1 MPEHELQSVKL
12 EVGLLKNEVEVRG
25 KQIETLLQK
34 LDLTTDKLQ
43 QLTVQIIKLNT
54 RQEDYLRNSSNMTD
68 EFKILHTRIG
78 DLHDKQLAANKE
90 IEDRLDRLDQYKSK
104 LMGMI
109 IVVGG
114 VVGTIII
121 PINLDL
127 YWSKRSSRSS
137 ISLFAANCL
146 PGRSPIHV

>member
-43 QLTVQIIKLNT
+43 QLTVQIIQLNT
-54 RQEDYLRNSSNMTD
+54 RQEDYLRHSTSMTD

-78 DLHDKQLAANKE
+78 DLHDKQLEGNKE
-90 IEDRLDRLDQYKSK
+90 IEQRLDRLDQYKSK

-114 VVGTIII
+114 IVGTIVATA
-121 PINLDL
+121 
-127 YWSKRSSRSS
+127 
-137 ISLFAANCL
+137 ISVFLKD
-146 PGRSPIHV
+146 

>member
-1 MPEHELQSVKL
+1 MPEEELQSVKL

-25 KQIETLLQK
+25 RQIETLLSK
-34 LDLTTDKLQ
+34 LDLTADKLQ
-43 QLTVQIIKLNT
+43 ELTVQIIKLNT

-90 IEDRLDRLDQYKSK
+90 IEQRLDRLDQYKSK

-114 VVGTIII
+114 VVGTIVATA
-121 PINLDL
+121 
-127 YWSKRSSRSS
+127 
-137 ISLFAANCL
+137 ISVFLKD
-146 PGRSPIHV
+146 

>member
-1 MPEHELQSVKL
+1 MAEEELQSVKL

-43 QLTVQIIKLNT
+43 ELTVQIIKLNT
-54 RQEDYLRNSSNMTD
+54 RQEDYLRHSSSMRD

-90 IEDRLDRLDQYKSK
+90 IEQRLDRLDQYKSK

-109 IVVGG
+109 VVVGG
-114 VVGTIII
+114 AVAVGVT
-121 PINLDL
+121 
-127 YWSKRSSRSS
+127 S
-137 ISLFAANCL
+137 IMGLLNVFKD
-146 PGRSPIHV
+146 

>member
-1 MPEHELQSVKL
+1 MAAEELQSVKL

-25 KQIETLLQK
+25 RQIETLLQK

-54 RQEDYLRNSSNMTD
+54 RQEDYLRHSSNMND
-68 EFKILHTRIG
+68 EFKLLHTRIG

-90 IEDRLDRLDQYKSK
+90 IEERLDRLDQYKSK

-114 VVGTIII
+114 VVGTIVATA
-121 PINLDL
+121 LAHFKD
-127 YWSKRSSRSS
+127 
-137 ISLFAANCL
+137 
-146 PGRSPIHV
+146 

>member
-1 MPEHELQSVKL
+1 MAEEELQSVKL

-34 LDLTTDKLQ
+34 LDLTADKLQ

-54 RQEDYLRNSSNMTD
+54 RQEDYLRHSSSMRD

-90 IEDRLDRLDQYKSK
+90 IEQRLDRLDQYKSK

-114 VVGTIII
+114 VVGTIVATAVAHFK
-121 PINLDL
+121 D
-127 YWSKRSSRSS
+127 
-137 ISLFAANCL
+137 
-146 PGRSPIHV
+146 

>member
-1 MPEHELQSVKL
+1 MAAEELQSVKL

-25 KQIETLLQK
+25 RQIETLLQK

-54 RQEDYLRNSSNMTD
+54 RQEDYLRHSSNMND
-68 EFKILHTRIG
+68 EFKLLHTRIG
-78 DLHDKQLAANKE
+78 DLHDKQLAAQKE
-90 IEDRLDRLDQYKSK
+90 IEQRLDRLDQYKSK

-114 VVGTIII
+114 VVGTIVATA
-121 PINLDL
+121 
-127 YWSKRSSRSS
+127 
-137 ISLFAANCL
+137 ISVFLKD
-146 PGRSPIHV
+146 

>member
-12 EVGLLKNEVEVRG
+12 EVGLLKSEVEVRG

-43 QLTVQIIKLNT
+43 ELTVQIIKLNT
-54 RQEDYLRNSSNMTD
+54 RQEDYLRHSSSMGD

-90 IEDRLDRLDQYKSK
+90 IENRLDRLDQYKSK

-114 VVGTIII
+114 VVGTIVATA
-121 PINLDL
+121 
-127 YWSKRSSRSS
+127 
-137 ISLFAANCL
+137 ISVFLKD
-146 PGRSPIHV
+146 

>member
-1 MPEHELQSVKL
+1 MAEEELQSVKL

-25 KQIETLLQK
+25 RQIETLLQK
-34 LDLTTDKLQ
+34 LDLTADKLQ
-43 QLTVQIIKLNT
+43 ELTVQIIKLNT
-54 RQEDYLRNSSNMTD
+54 RQEDYLRHSSSMRD

-90 IEDRLDRLDQYKSK
+90 IEQRLDRLDQYKSK

-114 VVGTIII
+114 VVGTIVATAVAHFK
-121 PINLDL
+121 D
-127 YWSKRSSRSS
+127 
-137 ISLFAANCL
+137 
-146 PGRSPIHV
+146 

>member
-1 MPEHELQSVKL
+1 MPEDELQSVKL

-25 KQIETLLQK
+25 RQIETLLQK
-34 LDLTTDKLQ
+34 LDLTADKLQ
-43 QLTVQIIKLNT
+43 ELTVQIIKLNT
-54 RQEDYLRNSSNMTD
+54 RQEDYLRHSSSMRD

-90 IEDRLDRLDQYKSK
+90 IEQRLDRLDQYKSK

-114 VVGTIII
+114 VVGTVVATAI
-121 PINLDL
+121 
-127 YWSKRSSRSS
+127 S
-137 ISLFAANCL
+137 IFLKD
-146 PGRSPIHV
+146 

>member
-1 MPEHELQSVKL
+1 MAEEELQSVKL

-25 KQIETLLQK
+25 RQIETLLQK
-34 LDLTTDKLQ
+34 LDLTADKLQ

-54 RQEDYLRNSSNMTD
+54 RQEDYLRHTSSMSE

-90 IEDRLDRLDQYKSK
+90 IEQRLDRLDQYKSK

-114 VVGTIII
+114 VVGTIVATA
-121 PINLDL
+121 
-127 YWSKRSSRSS
+127 
-137 ISLFAANCL
+137 ISMFLKD
-146 PGRSPIHV
+146 

>member
-1 MPEHELQSVKL
+1 MAAEELQSVKL

-25 KQIETLLQK
+25 RQIETLLQK

-54 RQEDYLRNSSNMTD
+54 RQEDYLRNSSSMSD
-68 EFKILHTRIG
+68 EFRVLHTRIG
-78 DLHDKQLAANKE
+78 DLHDKQLAANRE
-90 IEDRLDRLDQYKSK
+90 IEQRLDRLDQYKSK

-114 VVGTIII
+114 VVGTIVATA
-121 PINLDL
+121 
-127 YWSKRSSRSS
+127 
-137 ISLFAANCL
+137 ISVFLKD
-146 PGRSPIHV
+146 

>member
-1 MPEHELQSVKL
+1 MPEDDQLQSVKL
-12 EVGLLKNEVEVRG
+12 EVGLLKNEVETRG

-34 LDLTTDKLQ
+34 LDLTTDKLS

-54 RQEDYLRNSSNMTD
+54 RQEDYLRHTSSMRD

-78 DLHDKQLAANKE
+78 DLHDKQLVMQKE
-90 IEDRLDRLDQYKSK
+90 IEERIDRLDQYKSK

-114 VVGTIII
+114 VVGA
-121 PINLDL
+121 LV
-127 YWSKRSSRSS
+127 
-137 ISLFAANCL
+137 AATTGIFL
-146 PGRSPIHV
+146 KD

>member
-1 MPEHELQSVKL
+1 MAEEELQSVKL

-54 RQEDYLRNSSNMTD
+54 RQEDYLRHSSSMRD

-90 IEDRLDRLDQYKSK
+90 IEQRLDRLDQYKSK

-114 VVGTIII
+114 VVGTIVATAVAHFK
-121 PINLDL
+121 D
-127 YWSKRSSRSS
+127 
-137 ISLFAANCL
+137 
-146 PGRSPIHV
+146 

>member
-54 RQEDYLRNSSNMTD
+54 RQEDYLRHTSNMTD

-90 IEDRLDRLDQYKSK
+90 IEQRLDRLDQYKSK

-114 VVGTIII
+114 VVGTIVATAI
-121 PINLDL
+121 
-127 YWSKRSSRSS
+127 S
-137 ISLFAANCL
+137 IFLKD
-146 PGRSPIHV
+146 

>member
-54 RQEDYLRNSSNMTD
+54 RQEDYLRHSSSMGD

-90 IEDRLDRLDQYKSK
+90 IEQRLDRLDQYKSK

-114 VVGTIII
+114 VVGTIVATA
-121 PINLDL
+121 
-127 YWSKRSSRSS
+127 
-137 ISLFAANCL
+137 ISVFLKD
-146 PGRSPIHV
+146 

>member
-1 MPEHELQSVKL
+1 MPEELQSVKL

-54 RQEDYLRNSSNMTD
+54 RQEDYLRHTSNMTD

-78 DLHDKQLAANKE
+78 DLHDKNLVMYKE
-90 IEDRLDRLDQYKSK
+90 IEGRLDRLDQYKSK

-114 VVGTIII
+114 FVGA
-121 PINLDL
+121 LV
-127 YWSKRSSRSS
+127 
-137 ISLFAANCL
+137 AAATGIFL
-146 PGRSPIHV
+146 KD

>member
-1 MPEHELQSVKL
+1 MAAEELQSVKL

-34 LDLTTDKLQ
+34 LDLTADKLQ

-54 RQEDYLRNSSNMTD
+54 RQEDYLRHSANMND
-68 EFKILHTRIG
+68 EFKLLHTRIG

-90 IEDRLDRLDQYKSK
+90 IEERLDRLDQYKSK
-104 LMGMI
+104 QMGMI

-114 VVGTIII
+114 VVGTIVATA
-121 PINLDL
+121 LAHFKD
-127 YWSKRSSRSS
+127 
-137 ISLFAANCL
+137 
-146 PGRSPIHV
+146 

>member
-1 MPEHELQSVKL
+1 MPEELQSVKL

-25 KQIETLLQK
+25 RQIETLLQK

-54 RQEDYLRNSSNMTD
+54 RQEDYLRHTSNMTD

-78 DLHDKQLAANKE
+78 DLHDKQLASQKE
-90 IEDRLDRLDQYKSK
+90 IEIRLDRLDQYKSK

-114 VVGTIII
+114 VVGTIVATAI
-121 PINLDL
+121 
-127 YWSKRSSRSS
+127 S
-137 ISLFAANCL
+137 IFLKD
-146 PGRSPIHV
+146 

>member
-1 MPEHELQSVKL
+1 MPEEELQSVKL

-25 KQIETLLQK
+25 RQIETLLSK
-34 LDLTTDKLQ
+34 LDLTADKLQ
-43 QLTVQIIKLNT
+43 ELTVQIIKLNT
-54 RQEDYLRNSSNMTD
+54 RQEDYLRHTSNMTD

-90 IEDRLDRLDQYKSK
+90 IEDRLDHLDQYKSK

-114 VVGTIII
+114 VVGTIVATVVSHFVK
-121 PINLDL
+121 D
-127 YWSKRSSRSS
+127 
-137 ISLFAANCL
+137 
-146 PGRSPIHV
+146 

>member
-1 MPEHELQSVKL
+1 MPEEELQSVKL

-25 KQIETLLQK
+25 RQIDALLSK

-43 QLTVQIIKLNT
+43 ELTVEIKTLNA
-54 RQEDYLRNSSNMTD
+54 RQEDYLRHTSNMTD

-78 DLHDKQLAANKE
+78 DLHDKNLVMYKE
-90 IEDRLDRLDQYKSK
+90 IEGRLDRLDQYKSK

-114 VVGTIII
+114 VVGTIVATAVAHFK
-121 PINLDL
+121 D
-127 YWSKRSSRSS
+127 
-137 ISLFAANCL
+137 
-146 PGRSPIHV
+146 